1 MGTAIKFSSLPT
13 GRQAHLHCIVSGGVV
28 KKTNSKNDKDFYWK
42 STQRKNNNFL
52 FPVKALSAVYR
63 AVFLKQLKRLIKNNK
78 LKLTA
83 AQQQQLPSLISK
95 LYEKQWVVYA
105 KKPFGGPGQV
115 LQYLAAYTHKVAISN
130 HRIISTGDG
139 KVTFTYKDYQDCNK
153 QKQMSLPATEFLR
166 RFEQHILP
174 KGFTKIRTYGYPANR
189 GRTALLKQI
198 TAALKL
204 PAHPQKI
211 KVPWQVLLYEAYGV
225 RYNECTC
232 CKKLSLVL
240 VKKNFREIELDST

>member
-1 MGTAIKFSSLPT
+1 M
-13 GRQAHLHCIVSGGVV
+13 V

-42 STQRKNNNFL
+42 SPPGKNNNFL

-63 AVFLKQLKRLIKNNK
+63 ALFLKQLKQLIKNNK
-78 LKLTA
+78 LKLTG
-83 AQQQQLPSLISK
+83 AQQQQVPLLISK

-130 HRIISTGDG
+130 HRIISTDDA
-139 KVTFTYKDYQDCNK
+139 KVTFAYKDYRNNNK
-153 QKQMSLPATEFLR
+153 QKQMSLTATEFLR

-174 KGFTKIRTYGYPANR
+174 KGFTKIRTYGYLANR
-189 GRTALLKQI
+189 GRTAVLNQI

-204 PAHPQKI
+204 PAHPPKI
-211 KVPWQVLLYEAYGV
+211 KQPWQVLLYEMYGV
-225 RYNECTC
+225 RYNECPC
-232 CKKLSLVL
+232 CKKTSLVL
-240 VKKNFREIELDST
+240 MKTFFGKKELDSS